1 MKKLSPAKRNQL
13 LMVLLG
19 TVALICAVY
28 FLLIGPQNEDN
39 QKLLKAASDKEND
52 LGKMKSI
59 IKQAAV
65 TAGQLVEVSNQ
76 LNHAEA
82 DIASGDAY
90 AWTYD
95 TIRQFK
101 SAYPVDIPGVGL
113 PSIGDVDLLPNFP
126 YKQIRVSMNG
136 TAYYHDLGKFVADFE
151 NNFPH
156 MRLVNL
162 SVEPSANTDNSG
174 TEKLSFRMDVIALV
188 KPNS

>member
-1 MKKLSPAKRNQL
+1 MKKLPPAKRNQL
-13 LMVLLG
+13 IMVLLS
-19 TVALICAVY
+19 TTALICAVY
-28 FLLIGPQNEDN
+28 FLLIGPQNDDN
-39 QKLLKAASDKEND
+39 QKLVKSAADKED
-52 LGKMKSI
+52 ELGKMKSI

-65 TAGQLVEVSNQ
+65 TASQLTDVSNQ
-76 LNHAEA
+76 LNHAET
-82 DIASGDAY
+82 DIATGDAY

-101 SAYPVDIPGVGL
+101 SAYPVDIPGVGQ
-113 PSIGDVDLLPNFP
+113 PTISDVDILPDFP

-162 SVEPSANTDNSG
+162 STEPAGGTDSDSS
-174 TEKLSFRMDVIALV
+174 EKLQFRMDVIALV
-188 KPNS
+188 KPNN